1 MVVDLILGKKKRII
15 KNKTMPYNNS
25 PVKNEITKTVKVFDK
40 KTGKTTMLTQKDGK
54 YYKAGQ
60 LVQLT
65 PDQSPVTAYGPI
77 KMDHGPK
84 MMGEPLM
91 MKEPA
96 LLMKCGSKRY
106 MGKKK

>member
-1 MVVDLILGKKKRII
+1 
-15 KNKTMPYNNS
+15 MPYKKS
-25 PVKNEITKTVKVFDK
+25 PMEAHCGSPAKMETRVKVKDA
-40 KTGKTTMLTQKDGK
+40 KTGKTTILTKKDGQ
-54 YYKAGQ
+54 YYRAGQ
-60 LVQLT
+60 KVELT

-84 MMGEPLM
+84 MMGKPLM